1 MLAIWAIYK
10 TSLTTLLNVD
20 ENIFAEGQIYIAM
33 SRVPSLKNLHI
44 LSFDSAQLKVSKA
57 ALEEYKRLEKVNAE
71 GLQNLIRR

>member
-10 TSLTTLLNVD
+10 TSPTTLLNVD

-33 SRVPSLKNLHI
+33 SQAPLLKSLHI

-57 ALEEYKRLEKVNAE
+57 ALEEYKILEKANTE
-71 GLQNLIRR
+71 GLQI